1 LSLVNSRNGTGAE
14 IIKFFGANPSDLF
27 GLSYQSYVIP
37 FWNITVYYVT
47 DINLR
52 TKNLNL
58 PIVNWDLN
66 QYATS
71 IKISIEEVDLTE
83 TTVLSETS
91 TVKFASNFGI
101 EGGIFQKIGLKLGG
115 SFETS
120 QTQTYQ
126 RTFTQGNDALGDII
140 INFADKVIINQ
151 YLFSSGSL
159 NETREYNFD
168 WCSISFEPI
177 KVQ

>member
-1 LSLVNSRNGTGAE
+1 
-14 IIKFFGANPSDLF
+14 
-27 GLSYQSYVIP
+27 
-37 FWNITVYYVT
+37 
-47 DINLR
+47 
-52 TKNLNL
+52 
-58 PIVNWDLN
+58 
-66 QYATS
+66 
-71 IKISIEEVDLTE
+71 LTE

-120 QTQTYQ
+120 QTYQ
-126 RTFTQGNDALGDII
+126 RTFTQGNDALGDVI